1 MGKKILYGIEDYAR
15 DKLAQESAAGRTAA
29 QRTTPRRLGLA
40 SAANGAPGG
49 AVYIKPAAVPKQV
62 EAPTTTGST
71 GVKTAEPTVTPT
83 DATAADK
90 PLTERELMYRDV
102 VNSINEASKNLLN
115 VMNRQFRYD
124 EKSSPLYSILQKQYE
139 REAEKAAGQAYA
151 ASVANTGGYGS
162 SYATMAGEAARRQVM
177 AGYDDQQLALY
188 EAAKQEFDAERQSAL
203 DWYNTAVG
211 MKTQAAQLV
220 DEERLMNAAKSAG
233 MNEATYNLMIQAA
246 NEGWYTGSNK
256 EALRAR
262 LNTIAAGNPEINV
275 DVIMNQLTAETAAAT
290 TDAANQFAMNPTMS
304 GAADLMANA
313 KSLGTWDTVQ
323 PEVSKSLADAYI
335 KGVELP
341 GSAGAL
347 IGADSEA
354 WSGMSDEER
363 KKTILNN
370 AGAAARDGII
380 TEEDY
385 ARILMTDVGDMAEA
399 IQSGD
404 IDKPATAVSDLV
416 IDWQNYRDMGYMS
429 EETYDKIMGE
439 LASSVNAPELL
450 NKQAFT
456 LGEHFADMANT
467 FADWV
472 GGKMDIDVPDWIG
485 NLSGG
490 MLDVISTAGGIMTA
504 TGNNGAIGKTV
515 GVIQAANGILSNF
528 DWYRRTIGMTD
539 DQEKAMKDLLKH
551 YKE

>member
-49 AVYIKPAAVPKQV
+49 AVYIKPATVPKQV
-62 EAPTTTGST
+62 EAPTTTGSA

-220 DEERLMNAAKSAG
+220 DEEKAETGVAESGMTQSASEAAQYLLNTYGVAYSEQAMRQDLLGKGYSEADVNAALESQRKMVSGAVTDYKAGDITSAVAQAETLD
-233 MNEATYNLMIQAA
+233 EAYRQGKLTVEEYD
-246 NEGWYTGSNK
+246 
-256 EALRAR
+256 EAKAK
-262 LNTIAAGNPEINV
+262 NSK
-275 DVIMNQLTAETAAAT
+275 VIMESINKGMERIEDTDYRALGISEEEWNALEYGEKKLAVFDRIGQLVKSGVVND
-290 TDAANQFAMNPTMS
+290 TDYVKMLSKDLDEEFSSKEYKESDTQLRDAMDSALVIQDLYDSGYLRDDSYKYLLYEKIVPQFEGTRFWEVL
-304 GAADLMANA
+304 DVQD
-313 KSLGTWDTVQ
+313 KSLGEEKEYKRGSNPFNAIENYNSAQSYGSPMTAKT
-323 PEVSKSLADAYI
+323 SKSLSHDH
-335 KGVELP
+335 K
-341 GSAGAL
+341 
-347 IGADSEA
+347 
-354 WSGMSDEER
+354 
-363 KKTILNN
+363 
-370 AGAAARDGII
+370 
-380 TEEDY
+380 
-385 ARILMTDVGDMAEA
+385 
-399 IQSGD
+399 
-404 IDKPATAVSDLV
+404 
-416 IDWQNYRDMGYMS
+416 
-429 EETYDKIMGE
+429 
-439 LASSVNAPELL
+439 ELL
-450 NKQAFT
+450 LKIVRERRKAIR
-456 LGEHFADMANT
+456 EHAA
-467 FADWV
+467 
-472 GGKMDIDVPDWIG
+472 GKG
-485 NLSGG
+485 AKG
-490 MLDVISTAGGIMTA
+490 A
-504 TGNNGAIGKTV
+504 TRA
-515 GVIQAANGILSNF
+515 
-528 DWYRRTIGMTD
+528 
-539 DQEKAMKDLLKH
+539 
-551 YKE
+551 